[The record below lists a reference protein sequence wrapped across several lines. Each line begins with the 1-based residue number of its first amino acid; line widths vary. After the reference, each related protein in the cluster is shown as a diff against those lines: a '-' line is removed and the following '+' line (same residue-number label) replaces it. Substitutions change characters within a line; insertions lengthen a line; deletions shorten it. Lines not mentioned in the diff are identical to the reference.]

1 MLSQTLRPKTLEEV
15 AGQKEAKEII
25 KAILKNPENSPKC
38 LIFSGGWGQGKT
50 TLSRIVA
57 KELNHIKDE
66 NYNILESPFYY
77 ELDSTVIGNVEEV
90 RKLRDVFAVSY
101 NESWR
106 VVCFDESQSVSSV
119 GQSALLKMLEETT
132 GNTLYILATTDPQK
146 LLPTIR
152 SRALEVHFS
161 PVPVN
166 DILENLSHVADK
178 HNIEIS
184 QKVKQIIADRSG
196 GHMRNAHMLLDKFL
210 LLGEEGFIS
219 SVHSALSLYVDFFV
233 AIYNN
238 DKEKVLSSLNLLTD
252 IPKDILK
259 EDWNTLIV
267 ESMKV
272 SCGFDCV
279 HEDIKR
285 LMSTCGKDFSILSQS
300 YLSSWVRDAFI
311 DMPYFQVVFLN
322 LYKVISGQLQRK
334 NGTGQVKATSEENK
348 FGKPVR

>member
-1 MLSQTLRPKTLEEV
+1 M
-15 AGQKEAKEII
+15 
-25 KAILKNPENSPKC
+25 
-38 LIFSGGWGQGKT
+38 
-50 TLSRIVA
+50 
-57 KELNHIKDE
+57 
-66 NYNILESPFYY
+66 
-77 ELDSTVIGNVEEV
+77 
-90 RKLRDVFAVSY
+90 
-101 NESWR
+101 
-106 VVCFDESQSVSSV
+106 
-119 GQSALLKMLEETT
+119 
-132 GNTLYILATTDPQK
+132 
-146 LLPTIR
+146 
-152 SRALEVHFS
+152 
-161 PVPVN
+161 
-166 DILENLSHVADK
+166 
-178 HNIEIS
+178 
-184 QKVKQIIADRSG
+184 
-196 GHMRNAHMLLDKFL
+196 
-210 LLGEEGFIS
+210 LLGEEGFIR